1 MISIITPTVRP
12 EGLDLV
18 KKALKKQTYTDYEW
32 IVVMPE
38 GERSPN
44 DVWTLNKDYNRA
56 IRQSK
61 GDLIVSWQDY
71 TSTPPD
77 TLERFYA
84 HFELEPKT
92 IVTAVGNKYSDESFS
107 VVMWQDPRIRSD
119 QGTYYPCFWNDIE
132 FNLCSISRK
141 ALYDVGG
148 FDESMD
154 TRYGYDGISVL
165 DRLNRVGGY
174 DFKIDQTIRSY
185 STEHGRPSKWDEN
198 NWQTHYHE
206 KGTEYAINPRLPYLD
221 NP

>member
-1 MISIITPTVRP
+1 MISVITPTVRP
-12 EGLDLV
+12 EGLELV

-32 IVVMPE
+32 IVVSPE
-38 GERSPN
+38 GERSPS

-71 TSTPPD
+71 TSAPPD
-77 TLERFYA
+77 TLERFCT

-92 IVTAVGNKYSDESFS
+92 IVTAVGNKYSDDTFS
-107 VVMWQDPRIRSD
+107 VVTWQDPRIRSD
-119 QGTYYPCFWNDIE
+119 QGTFYPCFWNDIE
-132 FNLCSISRK
+132 FNLCAISRS

-154 TRYGYDGISVL
+154 TRYGYDGYSVL
-165 DRLNRVGGY
+165 DRLNRIGGY

-185 STEHGRPSKWDEN
+185 STEHGRPPKWDEN
-198 NWQTHYHE
+198 NWQHHYAE
-206 KGTEYAINPRLPYLD
+206 KSIEYTISPRLNYL
-221 NP
+221 